1 MREGRSG
8 FWPGIP
14 TRTHARPQ
22 GRRGGGERGAPPPQP
37 FPAPGVCMGRTA
49 CPGHQ
54 NTAIVEDVGA
64 PPPHPASCLLG
75 RKSIK
80 LPHRRQGSDAGTARD
95 PHVRLRAT
103 AGRGRHGE
111 DEALGPGRT
120 STGSEDAGSGGAEP
134 GSGRPRSCSR
144 ADPGTR
150 FEHESFHLAFQS
162 TFSTFLS
169 AWEGSQINGAG
180 LSRCRVFRTLY
191 KSGYVNHFT

>member
-64 PPPHPASCLLG
+64 PPPPPRFLPSGEKVNQTASSTTRKRRRHRARPPRQAPHHGSAGVTGRTRRWARGGPAPAPRTLGQERPSRGPAARACAAAPTRARELSPCVSINFLHFSLCLG
-75 RKSIK
+75 RKPNKWS
-80 LPHRRQGSDAGTARD
+80 
-95 PHVRLRAT
+95 
-103 AGRGRHGE
+103 
-111 DEALGPGRT
+111 
-120 STGSEDAGSGGAEP
+120 GSESMP
-134 GSGRPRSCSR
+134 C
-144 ADPGTR
+144 
-150 FEHESFHLAFQS
+150 F
-162 TFSTFLS
+162 
-169 AWEGSQINGAG
+169 
-180 LSRCRVFRTLY
+180 
-191 KSGYVNHFT
+191 

>member
-64 PPPHPASCLLG
+64 PPPPPRFLPSGEKVNQTASSTTRKRCRHRARPPRQAPHHGGTRASRGGRGAGPGEDQHRLRGRWVRRGRAGVRPPALVQPRRPGHALRARELSPCVSINFLHFSLCLG
-75 RKSIK
+75 RKPNKWS
-80 LPHRRQGSDAGTARD
+80 
-95 PHVRLRAT
+95 
-103 AGRGRHGE
+103 
-111 DEALGPGRT
+111 
-120 STGSEDAGSGGAEP
+120 GSESMP
-134 GSGRPRSCSR
+134 C
-144 ADPGTR
+144 
-150 FEHESFHLAFQS
+150 F
-162 TFSTFLS
+162 
-169 AWEGSQINGAG
+169 
-180 LSRCRVFRTLY
+180 
-191 KSGYVNHFT
+191 